1 MLELIHIQKVTF
13 DPRNLRAILSFA
25 QNGPVMTN
33 ANPQAT
39 ERVKWL
45 VPEIMRHACTGDKG
59 KTFGTAVGR
68 TEIAHLVEH
77 VALELMALTNLSTPI
92 TSGRTRRIADHLYEV
107 QIAAPDDV
115 LATSALASAVFIVN
129 WAFQARDSKNAPN
142 IDAIVSG
149 IRNVM
154 RTTEDL
160 DKEIQAE
167 KEAAEE
173 AKRLADEKAA
183 EEQAAAGAAGAAGA
197 GAAAAEEQEAS
208 QGAEKTA
215 EQGTGTDTSGQAAS
229 EQLSAPNT
237 VPEQPSAV
245 KIVGERKGAA
255 SETVHTEFEAAASF
269 DTVPSVKPAVTG
281 NIPVRKMTEHK
292 SFSEDRPAEKPEDR
306 PAERSKEK
314 PKEKSAEKKEIHLG
328 TTVGFMS
335 PTSPQNDEEYQA

>member
-45 VPEIMRHACTGDKG
+45 VPEVMRHACTGDAG

-77 VALELMALTNLSTPI
+77 VALELMALTNLSTSI

-115 LATSALASAVFIVN
+115 LAASALASAVFIVN

-154 RTTEDL
+154 SSTEDL

-183 EEQAAAGAAGAAGA
+183 EEQAAADKQTAT
-197 GAAAAEEQEAS
+197 QEA
-208 QGAEKTA
+208 EKSA
-215 EQGTGTDTSGQAAS
+215 AQNAGNEAFGQAAS
-229 EQLSAPNT
+229 EQVLAAAIA
-237 VPEQPSAV
+237 PEQPSAV
-245 KIVGERKGAA
+245 KIVGERKGVA
-255 SETVHTEFEAAASF
+255 SETAPEPARTEFEAAAPL
-269 DTVPSVKPAVTG
+269 DAVPYIKPAVTG
-281 NIPVRKMTEHK
+281 NIPAQKVPEHK
-292 SFSEDRPAEKPEDR
+292 GFSEEKPAPQAAEKPE
-306 PAERSKEK
+306 EK
-314 PKEKSAEKKEIHLG
+314 PAEKKEIHLG

-335 PTSPQNDEEYQA
+335 PTSPQSDEEYPA